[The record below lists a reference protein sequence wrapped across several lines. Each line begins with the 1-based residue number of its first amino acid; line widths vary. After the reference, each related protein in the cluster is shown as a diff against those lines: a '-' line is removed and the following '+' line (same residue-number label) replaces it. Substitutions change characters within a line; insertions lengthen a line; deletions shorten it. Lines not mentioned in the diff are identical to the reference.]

1 MGINPYIAVFASA
14 GLVAL
19 MTAPAPSWE
28 GLAISLLCLVASA
41 IGKLLWRSKPKP
53 TLKRKSP
60 DAMIYPERA
69 APGRAPTYGAPTA
82 GAVPMAPHPA
92 LLRTVRMQTSRR

>member
-14 GLVAL
+14 GLIAL

-60 DAMIYPERA
+60 DAMIYPQRA
-69 APGRAPTYGAPTA
+69 APGRAPTYGAPPA
-82 GAVPMAPHPA
+82 GAAPMAPHPA
-92 LLRTVRMQTSRR
+92 LLGTVRMQTSRR